1 MKSDPQMKE
10 AAIGMLKKIGGI
22 PMDKVTGVSLSLV
35 LGKPKRPK
43 EEHHAEDKEDDSP
56 QDGLESGIAELL
68 ENWTERD
75 EETDAGK
82 YYHDLKRLAGSH
94 GIEVDGKEGEE
105 EEEEQT
111 HNSHDEGEDY

>member
-1 MKSDPQMKE
+1 
-10 AAIGMLKKIGGI
+10 
-22 PMDKVTGVSLSLV
+22 MDKVTGVSLSLV

-43 EEHHAEDKEDDSP
+43 EEHPAEDKEDDSP

-68 ENWTERD
+68 ESWTERD

-82 YYHDLKRLAGSH
+82 YYHDLKRLADSQ
-94 GIEVDGKEGEE
+94 GIESGDKEE
-105 EEEEQT
+105 ESGDKEDEEQT